1 MSVHLHTIYRT
12 AICRVI
18 HFHTIILMIN
28 TDLLCYTMQVVKAS
42 TKYWLV
48 LTTRQLMFAS
58 IGPRK
63 LFLNKQS
70 QDNGHVHSDTVRERE
85 RERERERDRD
95 IDRNREQREGERN
108 IEV

>member
-1 MSVHLHTIYRT
+1 M
-12 AICRVI
+12 
-18 HFHTIILMIN
+18 
-28 TDLLCYTMQVVKAS
+28 
-42 TKYWLV
+42 

-85 RERERERDRD
+85 REREREKE
-95 IDRNREQREGERN
+95 RERERQRQITERGRKKY
-108 IEV
+108 